1 MLNVPVQVLRAGV
14 YRKLAARRSLRAPSP
29 ATDPESAG
37 LLDVLARF
45 RCVRDYTH
53 DVPSIL
59 RYFSLQRYVSP
70 RERNFVF
77 FSSLFFF
84 LVGDVGQAK
93 VVEPGWSKL
102 SL

>member
-29 ATDPESAG
+29 ATDPESAD

-59 RYFSLQRYVSP
+59 RYFRCGDVYPHANATL
-70 RERNFVF
+70 FF

-84 LVGDVGQAK
+84 GRRHRAGK
-93 VVEPGWSKL
+93 GG
-102 SL
+102 